1 MPIGYLPVV
10 MVSRLTVVTTGPH
23 TALLETYVRS
33 GRGRGRSYQFLPAMD
48 NAVTALDASFGR
60 EPLAAFAA
68 GLVEKSCYSRQSL
81 LPDGFAR
88 RITESELLID
98 IT

>member
-1 MPIGYLPVV
+1 
-10 MVSRLTVVTTGPH
+10 
-23 TALLETYVRS
+23 
-33 GRGRGRSYQFLPAMD
+33 MD
-48 NAVTALDASFGR
+48 NAATALDPRFGR